1 MFIEA
6 RNEPPRFL
14 ITLTDSSEGNL
25 MRCTPSEAAFETIAR
40 DAPVTADGRP
50 DRSADTNMRLSC
62 GLQRLYEPIT
72 DEQPDRLRY
81 LLMLLDRHLA
91 GDRK

>member
-1 MFIEA
+1 
-6 RNEPPRFL
+6 
-14 ITLTDSSEGNL
+14 
-25 MRCTPSEAAFETIAR
+25 MRRTPSEAAFQTIAR
-40 DAPVTADGRP
+40 DAAVTADGRP
-50 DRSADTNMRLSC
+50 DRSADMNMRLSY